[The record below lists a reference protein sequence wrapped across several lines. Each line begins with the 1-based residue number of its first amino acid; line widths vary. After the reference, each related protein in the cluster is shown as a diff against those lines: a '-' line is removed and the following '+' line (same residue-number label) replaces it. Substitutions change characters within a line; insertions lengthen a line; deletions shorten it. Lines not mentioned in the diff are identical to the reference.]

1 MGYVASVS
9 ALCPTN
15 QSSSS
20 QTESANQRP
29 GDSGGG
35 DSGIR
40 SWASPVTGVA
50 SPWVNISLASSKKMY
65 LEGEELEEVEPGV
78 FTRSRHSLTR
88 QSINT
93 IIKNQTR
100 SKQYC
105 MFYNKFGKCTK
116 RVMRMKKQQE
126 PEPCRMVQK
135 QMGRQSR

>member
-35 DSGIR
+35 DSGISSR
-40 SWASPVTGVA
+40 ASPVTGAA
-50 SPWVNISLASSKKMY
+50 SPRVNTSLASSKKMY
-65 LEGEELEEVEPGV
+65 LGGEELEEVEPGV

-88 QSINT
+88 QNQ
-93 IIKNQTR
+93 NQTR

-105 MFYNKFGKCTK
+105 MFYNKFGKCTE
-116 RVMRMKKQQE
+116 RTSHQR
-126 PEPCRMVQK
+126 
-135 QMGRQSR
+135 S